1 MSRPPNSIA
10 APITATASAQA
21 VSPASDSTGRQATLA
36 AYRALGYNRAPQ
48 ASKPLIR
55 GRALTINRAV
65 DQSSSLAV
73 LAALSRESQS
83 RLLALQRLLPPMLWA
98 QLSAGPVEGDS
109 WCVLV
114 SNNAVGAK
122 LRQWIP
128 AMSAHLRTQG
138 WNVQTIRIKVRS
150 R

>member
-1 MSRPPNSIA
+1 MSRPPSSPDQN
-10 APITATASAQA
+10 PPQNAQSRPA
-21 VSPASDSTGRQATLA
+21 GSGGDSPARQATLSA
-36 AYRALGYNRAPQ
+36 LRALGYNRAPQ
-48 ASKPLIR
+48 ASRPLIR
-55 GRALTINRAV
+55 GRALPIKRAV
-65 DQSSSLAV
+65 DESSSLAV
-73 LAALSRESQS
+73 LAALSRESQA
-83 RLLALQRLLPPMLWA
+83 RLLALQRLLPPLLWA

-122 LRQWIP
+122 LRQWLP
-128 AMSAHLRTQG
+128 AIAAHLRTHG

>member
-1 MSRPPNSIA
+1 MSRPHNS
-10 APITATASAQA
+10 PSLPLPEG
-21 VSPASDSTGRQATLA
+21 VSPQPAGQASGKSDRQAILA
-36 AYRALGYNRAPQ
+36 AYRALGYNQAPQ

-55 GRALTINRAV
+55 GRALPINRAV
-65 DQSSSLAV
+65 DQSSGLAV
-73 LAALSRESQS
+73 LAALSRESQM
-83 RLLALQRLLPPMLWA
+83 RLQALKRLLPALLWA

-109 WCVLV
+109 WCILV

-138 WNVQTIRIKVRS
+138 WNVQSIRIKVRS